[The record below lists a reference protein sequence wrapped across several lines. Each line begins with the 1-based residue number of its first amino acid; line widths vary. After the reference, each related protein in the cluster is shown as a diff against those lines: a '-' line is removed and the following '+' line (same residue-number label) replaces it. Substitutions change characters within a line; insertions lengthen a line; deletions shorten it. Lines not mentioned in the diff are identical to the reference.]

1 MIKEFIIIFAIN
13 YLGTLISDAL
23 KLPIPG
29 TIIGMILFFLLLHFK
44 IIKVEKIERATS
56 FLLLNMTL
64 FFLPPGVKILDNIHY
79 LSGNLIKAV
88 FLLVFTTFITMG
100 ITGKIVQFMIDIIEK
115 KKLKTRKQDSERNNN
130 G

>member
-79 LSGNLIKAV
+79 LNGNLIKSIL
-88 FLLVFTTFITMG
+88 LLVFTTFITMG
-100 ITGKIVQFMIDIIEK
+100 ITGKLVQFMINITEK
-115 KKLKTRKQDSERNNN
+115 KQLKKEENNERNNN
-130 G
+130 N